1 VAIWQLGST
10 MITVVGYKDGRP
22 CRHEQCYDIWSA
34 DQKAD
39 EMKEC
44 DYLYDHVEIVISEE
58 QNGKT

>member
-1 VAIWQLGST
+1 